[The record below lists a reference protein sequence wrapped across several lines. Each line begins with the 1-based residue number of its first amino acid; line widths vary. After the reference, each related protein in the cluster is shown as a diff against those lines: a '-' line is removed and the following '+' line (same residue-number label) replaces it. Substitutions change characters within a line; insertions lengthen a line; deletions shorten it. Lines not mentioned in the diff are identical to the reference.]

1 MNDHSRNATPSVA
14 NARPALPLVG
24 GIHWPRFWT
33 EDEWGLRL
41 EALANW
47 EPRPDDVFVIS
58 FPKSGHHWSHDFLS
72 MIINGDTN
80 LPNGKSTAD

>member
-1 MNDHSRNATPSVA
+1 M
-14 NARPALPLVG
+14 
-24 GIHWPRFWT
+24 
-33 EDEWGLRL
+33 

-58 FPKSGHHWSHDFLS
+58 FPKSGHHWSHDFLY

-80 LPNGKSTAD
+80 LPKGKSTAD